1 MAENTKRS
9 VFGFHGVF
17 GIMISI
23 VGLIVILVVLMLL
36 AVVAQRHAVEQ
47 PYDPSLIR
55 DVNNLEMRSLKNWDY
70 SFQAQKKDK

>member
-23 VGLIVILVVLMLL
+23 VGLLVILVTLMLL
-36 AVVAQRHAVEQ
+36 AIVSQRHAVES
-47 PYDPSLIR
+47 PYDPSVIR

-70 SFQAQKKDK
+70 SFQAPKKDK